1 MSRNDKSW
9 KAWFDSDI
17 PEESPIPD
25 GYNTSLDTFRK
36 LLMIRSWCPDR
47 VLPQA
52 RKYIAESMG
61 IKYAEGVILDMEKMW
76 EESTIRVP
84 MVCFLSLG
92 SDPTNAIEALAKKKE
107 LGKGENLLICYNS
120 TKDKIRNNMTVH
132 MHIKW

>member
-1 MSRNDKSW
+1 
-9 KAWFDSDI
+9 
-17 PEESPIPD
+17 
-25 GYNTSLDTFRK
+25 
-36 LLMIRSWCPDR
+36 MIRSWCPDR

-107 LGKGENLLICYNS
+107 LGKGENLLIRYNS

-132 MHIKW
+132 MHIK